1 MGRGLFRQ
9 DQGTGV
15 PDVKH
20 GRELRM
26 ALSL

>member
-9 DQGTGV
+9 DQGAGV

-26 ALSL
+26 ALIR